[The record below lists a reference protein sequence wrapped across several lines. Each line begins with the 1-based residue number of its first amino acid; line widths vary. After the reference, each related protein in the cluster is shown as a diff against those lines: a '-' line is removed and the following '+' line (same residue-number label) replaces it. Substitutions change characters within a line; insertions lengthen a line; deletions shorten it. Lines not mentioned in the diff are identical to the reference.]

1 MSDAHKKKYSLK
13 AVINGKQYSKR
24 TDDVE
29 KTLVELKPEF
39 VLTEMYVTVKQDK
52 ALVERRLVAA
62 QAKKFYQDPIFRQV
76 FINNLGLV

>member
-1 MSDAHKKKYSLK
+1 MSDAHKKKYALN
-13 AVINGKQYSKR
+13 AIINGMHYSKR
-24 TDDVE
+24 TNDVE

-39 VLTEMYVTVKQDK
+39 VLTEMYVTVKQED
-52 ALVERRLVAA
+52 ALTERRLTTP